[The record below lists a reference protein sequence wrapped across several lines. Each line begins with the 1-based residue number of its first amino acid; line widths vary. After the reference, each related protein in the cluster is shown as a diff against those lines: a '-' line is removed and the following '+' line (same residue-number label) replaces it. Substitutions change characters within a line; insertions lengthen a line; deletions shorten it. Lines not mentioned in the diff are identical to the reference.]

1 MAVSLRG
8 LEHEGVA
15 RTEAEDRAPQQ
26 LAFAPLVDL
35 SLRDYLP
42 RESGGGRYLG
52 KIVAWVMVLRCKS
65 TKSDFECSA
74 NDLVSAPNM
83 ILAAGYRCKEIASPS
98 LSRRRQNRQ

>member
-15 RTEAEDRAPQQ
+15 RTEADDRAPQQ
-26 LAFAPLVDL
+26 LAFAPLDL

-65 TKSDFECSA
+65 TKSDFEYSA
-74 NDLVSAPNM
+74 NDLVSALKM